1 VEHLVCKLS
10 TGEVAT
16 GPDISELLQGLQFTG
31 HSASLLVTFF
41 QGLSFHISLGLCEDQ
56 SCVVGKVEEK
66 CSEVEDMVKD
76 RRHCFGVKEAVE
88 GE

>member
-1 VEHLVCKLS
+1 
-10 TGEVAT
+10 
-16 GPDISELLQGLQFTG
+16 
-31 HSASLLVTFF
+31 
-41 QGLSFHISLGLCEDQ
+41 
-56 SCVVGKVEEK
+56 VVGKVEEK